1 MSTNENDV
9 VDIMVYTN
17 THTDLLFFT
26 DKGKVYRKRGH
37 NVPEFGR
44 TSKGLPVVNLL
55 NIEPDEKV
63 KAILEASDYSEDK
76 YFFFVTQNGIVKRTL
91 ASEFASIRQNGK
103 IAIDLREGDQ
113 LLSVKVTNG
122 DTYVGIAANNGK
134 MVKFH
139 ENDVRPMGRTASG
152 VKGINLE
159 GGYKAIG
166 VVTSLEGK
174 YVLAITDRGFGKMS
188 LFDDYRLTTRG
199 AKGVITI
206 KSAPKVGVVNS
217 VSAVEGND
225 DEDLMVITVDG
236 IVIRTPINQI
246 KIAGRNTQGVRIIR
260 IEDKQRVSSIAIV
273 AHEEEANEQPVE
285 ANVQETTS
293 TNEVE
298 NKTA

>member
-1 MSTNENDV
+1 
-9 VDIMVYTN
+9 
-17 THTDLLFFT
+17 
-26 DKGKVYRKRGH
+26 
-37 NVPEFGR
+37 
-44 TSKGLPVVNLL
+44 
-55 NIEPDEKV
+55 
-63 KAILEASDYSEDK
+63 
-76 YFFFVTQNGIVKRTL
+76 
-91 ASEFASIRQNGK
+91 
-103 IAIDLREGDQ
+103 
-113 LLSVKVTNG
+113 
-122 DTYVGIAANNGK
+122 

-273 AHEEEANEQPVE
+273 AHEEEETSE
-285 ANVQETTS
+285 ETTPS
-293 TNEVE
+293 TNEETSVVFQE
-298 NKTA
+298 EKVGE